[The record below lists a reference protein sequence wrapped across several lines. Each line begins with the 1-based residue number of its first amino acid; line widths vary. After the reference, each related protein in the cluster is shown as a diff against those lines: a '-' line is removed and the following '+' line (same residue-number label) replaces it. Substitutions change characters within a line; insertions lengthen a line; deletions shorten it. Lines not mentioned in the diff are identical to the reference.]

1 MRIDVQAPYS
11 ISEPLQE
18 LIEEKIKKLL
28 VFYDRIQS
36 AKVFLRDEIHR
47 TNHKETRKVEIEL
60 ALPGSTL
67 YADAAAE
74 NFEKAVSNAAEK
86 MRRQIRKLK
95 TQQNDLH

>member
-18 LIEEKIKKLL
+18 LIDEKIKKLL

-36 AKVFLRDEIHR
+36 AKVYLRDDINR
-47 TNHKETRKVEIEL
+47 PNHKENRKVEIEL
-60 ALPGSTL
+60 SVPGNVL
-67 YADAAAE
+67 YSDAAAE
-74 NFEKAVSNAAEK
+74 SFEKAVSDAAEK